1 MSEQPLRYIKR
12 NTNPEI
18 VVSGIVTALAVGLV
32 FVAFKKS
39 GIGAL
44 KAVAGAAK

>member
-1 MSEQPLRYIKR
+1 MGDPVKYIKE
-12 NTNPEI
+12 NTSPEI
-18 VVSGIVTALAVGLV
+18 VVSGVVTALAVGLV
-32 FVAFKKS
+32 FIAFKKS

>member
-1 MSEQPLRYIKR
+1 MGDPVKYIKE
-12 NTNPEI
+12 NTSPEI
-18 VVSGIVTALAVGLV
+18 VVSGVVTALAVGLV
-32 FVAFKKS
+32 FIAFKNS